1 MNNFYLAASGGMER
15 PKISIFINFF
25 YWLMFFFLSVVN
37 HIPPAFIRYFMPGR
51 QIEGEWAVLGAF
63 VNWAT
68 VILIMAL
75 PWRLFIGGTGGG
87 AGFFLVSRL
96 AKIMAA
102 LVIIYGGYRIISK
115 PEENEAENFAPP
127 IDNATKCLLRLTDFI
142 DYVKSR
148 LGAQTNVEMLWQMVY
163 AYLKNDEL
171 ITDAMNRGVPADSIV
186 MNAIGAV
193 AYKLIESGRFHK
205 AKGVLSAEG
214 EYIAE
219 VWKMAAAE
227 LVNRS
232 YNTQDDMQR
241 GLASLDEA
249 IGRVGGV

>member
-1 MNNFYLAASGGMER
+1 MNNFYLAASGGLER

-25 YWLMFFFLSVVN
+25 YWLMFFVLSMIN

-51 QIEGEWAVLGAF
+51 QIEGEWAILGSF
-63 VNWAT
+63 INGAT

-75 PWRLFIGGTGGG
+75 PWRLFVGGISGGV
-87 AGFFLVSRL
+87 GFYLISRL
-96 AKIMAA
+96 VKIMAA
-102 LVIIYGGYRIISK
+102 FVIIYGGYGILSR

-127 IDNATKCLLRLTDFI
+127 IDNATKCMLRLTDFI
-142 DYVKSR
+142 DYAKRNIGS
-148 LGAQTNVEMLWQMVY
+148 QTNVEMLWQMVY
-163 AYLKNDEL
+163 TYLKNDEL
-171 ITDAMNRGVPADSIV
+171 ITDAINKGVPPDSIV

-193 AYKLIESGRFHK
+193 AYRLIESGRFHK

-232 YNTQDDMQR
+232 YNTRDDMQR
-241 GLASLDEA
+241 GLASLGEA
-249 IGRVGGV
+249 IERTGGS